1 MRVRTA
7 LAALAA
13 SAGVVLGAAPMASGA
28 AWAAPNEVFIEV
40 NPATIEAGERVG
52 VRASCPNNDEN
63 ATVES
68 DAFGKV
74 TVEPRFGFLSRSVT
88 IPEKMDAR
96 SFTVK
101 LTCPG
106 GETATATLH
115 VVKAAPT
122 SPAAT
127 RPPTTGP
134 TKGPATGFGGTAGGG
149 AGMALVAI
157 GLLTVAAGIGVGLL
171 TLGRRRTAG

>member
-7 LAALAA
+7 LTAFAA
-13 SAGVVLGAAPMASGA
+13 SAGVVLGAALAAPV
-28 AWAAPNEVFIEV
+28 AWAAPSDVFVEV

-52 VRASCPNNDEN
+52 IRASCPDNDAD

-68 DAFGKV
+68 DAFGEV
-74 TVEPRFGFLSRSVT
+74 TVEPRFGFLARSVT
-88 IPEKMDAR
+88 IPDKLDAR

-106 GETATATLH
+106 GQTATATLH
-115 VVKAAPT
+115 VVRAAPASPT
-122 SPAAT
+122 ST

-157 GLLTVAAGIGVGLL
+157 GLLTVAAGIGLGLL